1 MRDQIIWSHMGKKVH
16 IVVDRPVGYRHGNI
30 LYPVNYGYLPE
41 VIAGDGE
48 AQDVYILGVAEPL
61 ETFDGYIIGAIRR
74 KDDVEDKLVAAPEG
88 MRFHQAQIAEMV
100 AFQEQ
105 YFDSKVIA
113 QFHKSCGVLVY
124 RDENSVREYLL
135 ALQMGDNWSI
145 PKGHMEA
152 GETEDETAL
161 RELFEETGLTAVLD
175 PGKKAIMEYP
185 ISSHCRKEVVVFTG
199 RASGTPTPRAGEIE
213 TLKWV
218 TADQLQNYLMPDAV
232 RVCREL
238 WELKSQ

>member
-1 MRDQIIWSHMGKKVH
+1 MRDKIIWSHMGKKVH

-48 AQDVYILGVAEPL
+48 AQDVYILCVAEPL

-135 ALQMGDNWSI
+135 ALQLGDNWSV

-152 GETEDETAL
+152 GETEEETAL

-175 PGKKAIMEYP
+175 AGKQATMEYP
-185 ISSHCRKEVVVFTG
+185 ISPHCRKEVVVFTG

-232 RVCREL
+232 RVCEAL
-238 WELKSQ
+238 IKEKE

>member
-1 MRDQIIWSHMGKKVH
+1 MIKGLVQPRAESQKIDFCILTKNKK
-16 IVVDRPVGYRHGNI
+16 IQSR
-30 LYPVNYGYLPE
+30 
-41 VIAGDGE
+41 A
-48 AQDVYILGVAEPL
+48 L
-61 ETFDGYIIGAIRR
+61 EI
-74 KDDVEDKLVAAPEG
+74 
-88 MRFHQAQIAEMV
+88 
-100 AFQEQ
+100 FQEQ

-124 RDENSVREYLL
+124 RDKNGVREYLL

-152 GETEDETAL
+152 GETEEETAL

-175 PGKKAIMEYP
+175 AGKQATMEYP
-185 ISSHCRKEVVVFTG
+185 ISPHCRKEVVVFTG

-232 RVCREL
+232 RVCETL
-238 WELKSQ
+238 IK

>member
-1 MRDQIIWSHMGKKVH
+1 MRDKIIWSHMGKKVH
-16 IVVDRPVGYRHGNI
+16 IVVDRPVGYLHGDI

-48 AQDVYILGVAEPL
+48 AQDVYILGISEPL
-61 ETFDGYIIGAIRR
+61 ESFDGYIIGAIRR

-88 MRFHQAQIAEMV
+88 MQFHQAQIAEMV

-135 ALQMGDNWSI
+135 ALQVGDNWSI
-145 PKGHMEA
+145 PKGHMEV
-152 GETEDETAL
+152 GESEKETAL
-161 RELFEETGLTAVLD
+161 RELLEETGLTAALD
-175 PGKKAIMEYP
+175 AGKQATMEYP
-185 ISSHCRKEVVVFTG
+185 ISPHCRKEVVIFTG
-199 RASGTPTPRAGEIE
+199 RAIGTPMPRAGEIE
-213 TLKWV
+213 RLKWV
-218 TADQLQNYLMPDAV
+218 TADQLREYLLPEAV
-232 RVCREL
+232 RACETL
-238 WELKSQ
+238 IKEKE

>member
-1 MRDQIIWSHMGKKVH
+1 MRDKIIWSHMGKKVH
-16 IVVDRPVGYRHGNI
+16 IVVDRPMGYRHGDI
-30 LYPVNYGYLPE
+30 LYPVNYGYLPD

-48 AQDVYILGVAEPL
+48 AQDVYILGVAAPL

-135 ALQMGDNWSI
+135 ALQLGDNWSI

-152 GETEDETAL
+152 GETEEETAL

-175 PGKKAIMEYP
+175 AGKQATMEYP
-185 ISSHCRKEVVVFTG
+185 ISPHCRKEVVVFTG

-218 TADQLQNYLMPDAV
+218 TADQLQKYLMPDAV
-232 RVCREL
+232 RVCEAL
-238 WELKSQ
+238 IK

>member
-1 MRDQIIWSHMGKKVH
+1 MRDKIIWSHMGKKVH
-16 IVVDRPVGYRHGNI
+16 IVVDRPVGYLHGDI

-48 AQDVYILGVAEPL
+48 KQDVYILGVSEPL
-61 ETFDGYIIGAIRR
+61 QTFDGYIIGAVRR

-124 RDENSVREYLL
+124 RDGESGREYLL
-135 ALQMGDNWSI
+135 ALQLGDNWSI

-152 GETEDETAL
+152 GETEEETAL
-161 RELFEETGLTAVLD
+161 RELFEETGLTSVLD
-175 PGKKAIMEYP
+175 AGKRATMEYP
-185 ISSHCRKEVVVFTG
+185 ISPHCRKEVVIFTG
-199 RASGTPTPRAGEIE
+199 RAVGTPTPQSGEIE

-218 TADQLQNYLMPDAV
+218 TAERLREYLLPEAV
-232 RVCREL
+232 HVCKTL
-238 WELKSQ
+238 IK

>member
-1 MRDQIIWSHMGKKVH
+1 MRDKIIWSHMGKKVH

-88 MRFHQAQIAEMV
+88 IRFHQAQIAEMV

-124 RDENSVREYLL
+124 RDENGVREYLL

-152 GETEDETAL
+152 GETEEETAL
-161 RELFEETGLTAVLD
+161 RELFEETGV
-175 PGKKAIMEYP
+175 
-185 ISSHCRKEVVVFTG
+185 S
-199 RASGTPTPRAGEIE
+199 
-213 TLKWV
+213 
-218 TADQLQNYLMPDAV
+218 
-232 RVCREL
+232 
-238 WELKSQ
+238 

>member
-1 MRDQIIWSHMGKKVH
+1 MRDKIIWSHMGKKVH

-88 MRFHQAQIAEMV
+88 VRFHQAQIAEMV

-105 YFDSKVIA
+105 YFDSKIIA

-124 RDENSVREYLL
+124 RDENGVREYLL
-135 ALQMGDNWSI
+135 ALQIGDNWSI

-175 PGKKAIMEYP
+175 AGKQATMEYP
-185 ISSHCRKEVVVFTG
+185 ISLHCRKEVVVFTG
-199 RASGTPTPRAGEIE
+199 RANGTPTPRAGEIE

-218 TADQLQNYLMPDAV
+218 TADQLQNYLMPEAV
-232 RVCREL
+232 RVCEAL
-238 WELKSQ
+238 IK

>member
-1 MRDQIIWSHMGKKVH
+1 MRDKIIWSHMGKKVH
-16 IVVDRPVGYRHGNI
+16 IVVDRPVGYRHGDI

-48 AQDVYILGVAEPL
+48 EQDVYILGVAEPL

-124 RDENSVREYLL
+124 REENGVREYLL
-135 ALQMGDNWSI
+135 ALQLGDHWSI

-152 GETEDETAL
+152 GESEEETAL
-161 RELFEETGLTAVLD
+161 RELFEETGLSATLD
-175 PGKKAIMEYP
+175 AGKRATMEYP
-185 ISSHCRKEVVVFTG
+185 ISTHCRKEVVIFTG
-199 RASGTPTPRAGEIE
+199 QAIGTPTPRAGEIE

-218 TADQLQNYLMPDAV
+218 KAHQLRDYLMPEAV
-232 RVCREL
+232 RVCETL
-238 WELKSQ
+238 IK

>member
-124 RDENSVREYLL
+124 RDENGVREYLL
-135 ALQMGDNWSI
+135 ALQIGDNWSV

-152 GETEDETAL
+152 GETEKETAL

-175 PGKKAIMEYP
+175 AGKQATMEYP
-185 ISSHCRKEVVVFTG
+185 ISLHCRKEVVVFTG

-218 TADQLQNYLMPDAV
+218 TADQLQKYLMPDAV

-238 WELKSQ
+238 LELKSQ

>member
-61 ETFDGYIIGAIRR
+61 EVFDGCIIGAIRR

-88 MRFHQAQIAEMV
+88 IRFHQAQIAEMV

-152 GETEDETAL
+152 GETEEETAL

-175 PGKKAIMEYP
+175 AGKQATMEYP
-185 ISSHCRKEVVVFTG
+185 ISPHCRKEVVVFTG

-218 TADQLQNYLMPDAV
+218 TADQLQKYLMPDAV
-232 RVCREL
+232 RVCEAL
-238 WELKSQ
+238 IK

>member
-1 MRDQIIWSHMGKKVH
+1 MRDQIIWSHIGKKVH

-124 RDENSVREYLL
+124 RDENGVREYLL
-135 ALQMGDNWSI
+135 ALQIGDNWSI

-152 GETEDETAL
+152 GETEEETAL

-175 PGKKAIMEYP
+175 AGKQAIMEYP

-199 RASGTPTPRAGEIE
+199 RASGTPTPRDGEIE

-218 TADQLQNYLMPDAV
+218 TADLLQKYLMPDAV
-232 RVCREL
+232 RVCEAL
-238 WELKSQ
+238 IK